1 MPEAM
6 KQLFPPLD
14 TLVAGLPPA
23 FVQVVARAV
32 AYDVA
37 DRYPD
42 AIAFGVALAE
52 ALVMST
58 ACAVAAM
65 WPCDA
70 NDDDRVYTSADMH
83 IIHVDQGQQLC
94 VDQQGP
100 QSLVDAGM
108 TQENPGHGSTDVDR
122 PRNRL
127 LRCG

>member
-1 MPEAM
+1 M
-6 KQLFPPLD
+6 
-14 TLVAGLPPA
+14 AGLPPA
-23 FVQVVARAV
+23 FVHAVARAV

-65 WPCDA
+65 WPSDA

-83 IIHVDQGQQLC
+83 VIHIDQGQQLC
-94 VDQQGP
+94 VDQQVP
-100 QSLVDAGM
+100 QTLVDAGM
-108 TQENPGHGSTDVDR
+108 TQATPGHGSSDVDQ
-122 PRNRL
+122 PLNRF